1 MKQFLIKRVLFLIPV
16 VLGVSTLVFLFLHL
30 IPGDPVE
37 VMLGE
42 SARAVD
48 KELLRHE
55 LGLDRPVLEQYGVFL
70 KGMATADFGHSFFYR
85 RPVIEVILERG
96 RATIELAAAAMV
108 VALLIAFPLGIFSAL
123 RQHSLVDYS
132 STTFSLLGISMP
144 NFWLGPLL
152 ILFFSIRLDW
162 CPVSGREGI
171 LSIVLPALTLGTA
184 LAAMLS
190 RIIRSSLLEVIQ
202 EEYIKTARSKGVK
215 ERKVILKHALR
226 NALIPVITIV
236 GLQMGALLSGAI
248 ITENV
253 FAWPGLGT
261 LLITAIQT
269 RDYPLVQGCVLVISF
284 GYIII
289 NLLTD
294 FIYALVDPR
303 IKLTL

>member
-16 VLGVSTLVFLFLHL
+16 ILGVSTLVFLFLHL

-48 KELLRHE
+48 KELLRHD
-55 LGLDRPVLEQYGVFL
+55 LGLDRPVLEQYGEFL
-70 KGMATADFGHSFFYR
+70 KGMVRADFGKSFFYR
-85 RPVIEVILERG
+85 RPVTEVILERG
-96 RATIELAAAAMV
+96 GATVELAAAAMV

-162 CPVSGREGI
+162 CPVSGKGGI
-171 LSIVLPALTLGTA
+171 VSIVLPALTLGTA

-202 EEYIKTARSKGVK
+202 EEYIKTARSKGMK
-215 ERKVILKHALR
+215 EGKVILKHALR